1 MRSGIT
7 RRWLRGSL
15 LITVLLVLLVEVM
28 FLYSATRSYYNGVQ
42 QTMYRRFSS
51 ITGQLKMYTGETSQ
65 KTAASRSVALR
76 RMVEQFSDK
85 DKYEF
90 MLLDSYGGVIASS
103 SGTDA
108 EGIVTRTDF
117 EQAQDA
123 VDGQG
128 IAIYRT
134 QSGEMVMAA
143 CCLVPYAA
151 EDVAAMRLVTSLTLV
166 EEQLK
171 RTVVVA
177 LIMGAAVLAFT
188 IMSGLY
194 FVRSIVVPLGQVE
207 RTAAGIAR
215 GELDVRLPVT
225 GDERDEVDRLRGTI
239 NRMAEGL
246 EETEKMKNEFI
257 SSVSHELRT
266 PLTSIIT
273 LAQIALE
280 SGGAD
285 AEERRSWEEVRK
297 SSSVLLGMINDML
310 DIARSDAGAM
320 AVSMELMDLG
330 DIVASAQG
338 TIGPLAVGARV
349 TLTTTVAPDVPLVS
363 GDYEKM
369 LRILENLGSNAVKFT
384 PAGGTVAIAAVREE
398 ATGDVLVTVSDNGI
412 GIAPENQE
420 RIFERFFQVD
430 SSATRIYS
438 GSGLGLALVRE
449 YAVAQ
454 GYTVTV
460 ESVLGEGSA
469 FTVRIPV
476 AAVVELDEDE

>member
-188 IMSGLY
+188 MW
-194 FVRSIVVPLGQVE
+194 RS
-207 RTAAGIAR
+207 
-215 GELDVRLPVT
+215 
-225 GDERDEVDRLRGTI
+225 GTI
-239 NRMAEGL
+239 DQLLNFRQEL
-246 EETEKMKNEFI
+246 HTWTPETSQSQTEE
-257 SSVSHELRT
+257 
-266 PLTSIIT
+266 
-273 LAQIALE
+273 ALQ
-280 SGGAD
+280 
-285 AEERRSWEEVRK
+285 
-297 SSSVLLGMINDML
+297 LGKPVED
-310 DIARSDAGAM
+310 DRP
-320 AVSMELMDLG
+320 
-330 DIVASAQG
+330 SAQPEILG
-338 TIGPLAVGARV
+338 KPMDDDKPKQQASLAKALNDLLFGAGGPAVEKYKNSPLADQ
-349 TLTTTVAPDVPLVS
+349 T
-363 GDYEKM
+363 K
-369 LRILENLGSNAVKFT
+369 
-384 PAGGTVAIAAVREE
+384 
-398 ATGDVLVTVSDNGI
+398 
-412 GIAPENQE
+412 
-420 RIFERFFQVD
+420 
-430 SSATRIYS
+430 
-438 GSGLGLALVRE
+438 
-449 YAVAQ
+449 
-454 GYTVTV
+454 
-460 ESVLGEGSA
+460 
-469 FTVRIPV
+469 
-476 AAVVELDEDE
+476 

>member
-177 LIMGAAVLAFT
+177 LVMGAAVLAFT

-246 EETEKMKNEFI
+246 EETEKMKM
-257 SSVSHELRT
+257 
-266 PLTSIIT
+266 
-273 LAQIALE
+273 
-280 SGGAD
+280 
-285 AEERRSWEEVRK
+285 
-297 SSSVLLGMINDML
+297 SSSAPSPTSCAPPSPPSGAGWRRC
-310 DIARSDAGAM
+310 ARWTTPPTRTTARASRSSTTRRPASTTWWRSCWISAACRM
-320 AVSMELMDLG
+320 AVS
-330 DIVASAQG
+330 
-338 TIGPLAVGARV
+338 R
-349 TLTTTVAPDVPLVS
+349 
-363 GDYEKM
+363 
-369 LRILENLGSNAVKFT
+369 
-384 PAGGTVAIAAVREE
+384 
-398 ATGDVLVTVSDNGI
+398 
-412 GIAPENQE
+412 
-420 RIFERFFQVD
+420 
-430 SSATRIYS
+430 
-438 GSGLGLALVRE
+438 
-449 YAVAQ
+449 
-454 GYTVTV
+454 
-460 ESVLGEGSA
+460 
-469 FTVRIPV
+469 
-476 AAVVELDEDE
+476 

>member
-108 EGIVTRTDF
+108 EGIVTHTDF

-188 IMSGLY
+188 MW
-194 FVRSIVVPLGQVE
+194 RS
-207 RTAAGIAR
+207 
-215 GELDVRLPVT
+215 
-225 GDERDEVDRLRGTI
+225 GTI
-239 NRMAEGL
+239 DQLLNFRQEL
-246 EETEKMKNEFI
+246 HTWTPETSQSQTEE
-257 SSVSHELRT
+257 
-266 PLTSIIT
+266 
-273 LAQIALE
+273 ALQ
-280 SGGAD
+280 
-285 AEERRSWEEVRK
+285 
-297 SSSVLLGMINDML
+297 LGKPVEDG
-310 DIARSDAGAM
+310 RP
-320 AVSMELMDLG
+320 
-330 DIVASAQG
+330 SAQPEILG
-338 TIGPLAVGARV
+338 KPMDDDKPKQQASLAKALNDLLFGAGGPAAEKYKNSPLADQ
-349 TLTTTVAPDVPLVS
+349 T
-363 GDYEKM
+363 K
-369 LRILENLGSNAVKFT
+369 
-384 PAGGTVAIAAVREE
+384 
-398 ATGDVLVTVSDNGI
+398 
-412 GIAPENQE
+412 
-420 RIFERFFQVD
+420 
-430 SSATRIYS
+430 
-438 GSGLGLALVRE
+438 
-449 YAVAQ
+449 
-454 GYTVTV
+454 
-460 ESVLGEGSA
+460 
-469 FTVRIPV
+469 
-476 AAVVELDEDE
+476 

>member
-188 IMSGLY
+188 IMSGGASWCRWDRWSAPPPASPG
-194 FVRSIVVPLGQVE
+194 VSWTSVCPSPATSGMRW
-207 RTAAGIAR
+207 TACAA
-215 GELDVRLPVT
+215 PS
-225 GDERDEVDRLRGTI
+225 
-239 NRMAEGL
+239 
-246 EETEKMKNEFI
+246 TEWP
-257 SSVSHELRT
+257 R
-266 PLTSIIT
+266 
-273 LAQIALE
+273 ALK
-280 SGGAD
+280 
-285 AEERRSWEEVRK
+285 RRKR
-297 SSSVLLGMINDML
+297 
-310 DIARSDAGAM
+310 
-320 AVSMELMDLG
+320 
-330 DIVASAQG
+330 
-338 TIGPLAVGARV
+338 
-349 TLTTTVAPDVPLVS
+349 
-363 GDYEKM
+363 
-369 LRILENLGSNAVKFT
+369 
-384 PAGGTVAIAAVREE
+384 
-398 ATGDVLVTVSDNGI
+398 
-412 GIAPENQE
+412 
-420 RIFERFFQVD
+420 
-430 SSATRIYS
+430 
-438 GSGLGLALVRE
+438 
-449 YAVAQ
+449 
-454 GYTVTV
+454 
-460 ESVLGEGSA
+460 
-469 FTVRIPV
+469 
-476 AAVVELDEDE
+476 

>member
-207 RTAAGIAR
+207 RTAAGIENAR
-215 GELDVRLPVT
+215 KGFATVRVVDADGKPVPGAKISVRQKTHDFGYGANIFMLDEFECEEKNRIYREKFAELFNLATVPFYWSDLEPEEGKPRFAKDSPKIYRRPAPDLCVEYCKEKGIEASRAYVSAVLSFPSSTASSYLEVELLDSDGSKAADVGVAYSL
-225 GDERDEVDRLRGTI
+225 DYGTC
-239 NRMAEGL
+239 
-246 EETEKMKNEFI
+246 T
-257 SSVSHELRT
+257 VV
-266 PLTSIIT
+266 P
-273 LAQIALE
+273 LE
-280 SGGAD
+280 SLTGG
-285 AEERRSWEEVRK
+285 S
-297 SSSVLLGMINDML
+297 
-310 DIARSDAGAM
+310 
-320 AVSMELMDLG
+320 
-330 DIVASAQG
+330 
-338 TIGPLAVGARV
+338 
-349 TLTTTVAPDVPLVS
+349 
-363 GDYEKM
+363 EK
-369 LRILENLGSNAVKFT
+369 
-384 PAGGTVAIAAVREE
+384 P
-398 ATGDVLVTVSDNGI
+398 
-412 GIAPENQE
+412 E
-420 RIFERFFQVD
+420 RIERGGD
-430 SSATRIYS
+430 
-438 GSGLGLALVRE
+438 AL
-449 YAVAQ
+449 
-454 GYTVTV
+454 
-460 ESVLGEGSA
+460 
-469 FTVRIPV
+469 
-476 AAVVELDEDE
+476 